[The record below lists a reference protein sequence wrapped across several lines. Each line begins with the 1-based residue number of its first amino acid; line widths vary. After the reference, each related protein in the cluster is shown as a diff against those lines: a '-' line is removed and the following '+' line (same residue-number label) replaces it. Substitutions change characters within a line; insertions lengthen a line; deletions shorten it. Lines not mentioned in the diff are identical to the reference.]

1 LNYDEDLNLFLKGAR
16 MKLLLA
22 LIISVFSLSVFA
34 QPDFDLSG
42 SKVNAKICKSI
53 ESEIQSLSK
62 QIVVAQ
68 SELRKLQGSPKPDFK
83 AIKKLEL
90 RIEELKKRLAAL
102 SAFYEKHCK
111 KDVVDCDQLKLK
123 IASLEKELIAKK
135 DQLTRL
141 HQELRDAEKAGNKI
155 KIAILKKRIA
165 QIEKELSQ
173 LSDALNKLRDLYK
186 KNC

>member
-1 LNYDEDLNLFLKGAR
+1 
-16 MKLLLA
+16 M
-22 LIISVFSLSVFA
+22 A
-34 QPDFDLSG
+34 QPNFDLSG
-42 SKVNAKICKSI
+42 SKVNAKLCKSI

-68 SELRKLQGSPKPDFK
+68 SELRKLQGSPKPDIK

-90 RIEELKKRLAAL
+90 RIAELKKRLAAL

-123 IASLEKELIAKK
+123 IASLEKEIIGKK
-135 DQLTRL
+135 DLLTKL
-141 HQELRDAEKAGNKI
+141 LQELRVAEKAGDKI
-155 KIAILKKRIA
+155 KIAIIKKRIA
-165 QIEKELSQ
+165 QVESQ
-173 LSDALNKLRDLYK
+173 LTELTKTLNKLRDIYK

>member
-1 LNYDEDLNLFLKGAR
+1 
-16 MKLLLA
+16 MKLLFA
-22 LIISVFSLSVFA
+22 LIISVFSVSVFA
-34 QPDFDLSG
+34 QPDIDLSG

-62 QIVVAQ
+62 QIVIAQ
-68 SELRKLQGSPKPDFK
+68 IDLRKLQSSPKPDFK

-90 RIEELKKRLAAL
+90 RIADLKKRLAGL

-123 IASLEKELIAKK
+123 IASLEKEIIAKK
-135 DQLTRL
+135 DLLTKL
-141 HQELRDAEKAGNKI
+141 LQELKVAQKLGDKI
-155 KIAILKKRIA
+155 KILALKKRIS
-165 QIEKELSQ
+165 QIEVELSK
-173 LSDALNKLRDLYK
+173 LSGVLSKLREMYK